1 MLWTKIIQ
9 PYLLHFACSS
19 KPIMKQRKK
28 IISEAKGVVLEIG
41 FGSGL
46 NLPFYNKK
54 NIQRI
59 IALEPSVEMQKLA
72 FKKIKN
78 IEFEFEFSTSF
89 AENIP
94 MQDNSIDTVVC
105 TYTLCSI
112 PNTKSVLLEIK
123 RVLKKDGK
131 LLIIEHV
138 RSSNYKINRFQKII
152 NPLWKVFAGGCSLIC
167 DTKKEL
173 VEIGFDSNSIKQV
186 SVDGIPKFLSSTIL
200 AQLNN
205 IK

>member
-19 KPIMKQRKK
+19 KAIMKQRKK

-46 NLPFYNKK
+46 NLPFYNNK

-72 FKKIKN
+72 FKKIKD
-78 IEFEFEFSTSF
+78 ISFEFEFLTSF

-94 MQDNSIDTVVC
+94 IKDNSIDTVVC

-123 RVLKKDGK
+123 RILKKDGK

-138 RSSNYKINRFQKII
+138 KSSDYKINRLQNII
-152 NPLWKVFAGGCSLIC
+152 NPFWKVFAGGCSLVC

-173 VEIGFDSNSIKQV
+173 VENGFESSAIKQIN
-186 SVDGIPKFLSSTIL
+186 VDGIPKFLSSSIL